1 MKVFSA
7 IVGAA
12 FVTLLLTIPVAA
24 QDRATLYSPLQ
35 YNHDQSR
42 AFFDFQKGE
51 VAKRGAPWD
60 LAYGLLRA
68 GEEFDWFQSSGS
80 FGNRSVIKDLGRL
93 EWTSRFDV
101 PVIEPLPKLKPG
113 ERRMVTVDVSGADGA
128 DGARGR
134 DGTLGRSG
142 YADPV
147 NAGPSKLPTS
157 DIDDTGVIR
166 SNPAPDPAPK
176 IEPRPKPKRDGKPKI
191 DPMFVKVV
199 VGHIYAIHVVDDSRD
214 YYVLFRVEELTRGD
228 HCTISW
234 RLAPAPVLETVRKQK

>member
-1 MKVFSA
+1 MKMVSA
-7 IVGAA
+7 ICEAA
-12 FVTLLLTIPVAA
+12 FVTLLFTIPISA

-68 GEEFDWFQSSGS
+68 GEEFDWFQSSSS

-101 PVIEPLPKLKPG
+101 PAIEPLPKLKTG

-128 DGARGR
+128 DGGRGR
-134 DGTLGRSG
+134 DAALGRDG
-142 YADPV
+142 WADPD
-147 NAGPSKLPTS
+147 NAGPSKVPVT
-157 DIDDTGVIR
+157 DIDATGVIR
-166 SNPAPDPAPK
+166 PNRGPDPAPQ
-176 IEPRPKPKRDGKPKI
+176 IAPSPKPKRDGKPRI
-191 DPMFVKVV
+191 DPMFVKAV
-199 VGHIYAIHVVDDSRD
+199 VGHMYAIHVVDDSRD
-214 YYVLFRVEELTRGD
+214 YYVLFRVEALTRGD
-228 HCTISW
+228 NCTISW
-234 RLAPAPVLETVRKQK
+234 RLAPSPAETVRKQK